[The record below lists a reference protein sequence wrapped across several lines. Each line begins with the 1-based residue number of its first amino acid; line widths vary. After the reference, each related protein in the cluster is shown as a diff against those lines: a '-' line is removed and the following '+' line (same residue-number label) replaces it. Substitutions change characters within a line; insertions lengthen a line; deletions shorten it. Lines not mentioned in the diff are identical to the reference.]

1 MDAAQVPPE
10 QELIRVLATAEPMT
24 VEQARARARE
34 TDATRLAEMRPA
46 LMPAYQEDLVVPG
59 PAGDLPV
66 RVLRPAELDAGAP
79 TIVYLHGGGW
89 VVGGLDTHL
98 GQARRLCTLGGAVVV
113 SVDYRVAPEHRFP
126 AAFDD
131 ALAGTR
137 WVADNLDRLGVAG
150 SPLVVAGDGS
160 GGQLAASVAIGC
172 RDLGVPL
179 AAQVLLHPVT
189 DVAGRYGDAEVNATY
204 MSRWDSNQRWT
215 LTLEALGQFARVYV
229 DEADAT
235 DWRVSPKRAADLT
248 GVAPA
253 VVHTSTLDVLRTEGN
268 FYADDLR
275 AAGVAVIS
283 REFPSVNH
291 SYFGHGGVAAVADAA
306 SAEAVEDLRTLLA
319 AG

>member
-1 MDAAQVPPE
+1 
-10 QELIRVLATAEPMT
+10 
-24 VEQARARARE
+24 
-34 TDATRLAEMRPA
+34 MRPA
-46 LMPAYQEDLVVPG
+46 LVPAYQEDQVVPG

-66 RVLRPAELDAGAP
+66 RVLRPAELAAGAP

-126 AAFDD
+126 AAYDD
-131 ALAGTR
+131 ALAGTL
-137 WVADNLDRLGVAG
+137 WVADHLGDLGADG
-150 SPLVVAGDGS
+150 SSPLVVAGDGS

-189 DVAGRYGDAEVNATY
+189 DVTGRYGDARVNASY
-204 MSRWDSNQRWT
+204 MSRRDNNQRWT
-215 LTLEALGQFARVYV
+215 LTVEALGQFARVYV
-229 DEADAT
+229 DEADAA
-235 DWRVSPKRAADLT
+235 DWRVSPRRAADLS

-275 AAGVAVIS
+275 AAGVAVVS
-283 REFPSVNH
+283 KEFPSVNH
-291 SYFGHGGVAAVADAA
+291 SYFGQGGVSAVADAA
-306 SAEAVEDLRTLLA
+306 AEEAVDDLRTLLA
-319 AG
+319 AGA

>member
-1 MDAAQVPPE
+1 
-10 QELIRVLATAEPMT
+10 
-24 VEQARARARE
+24 
-34 TDATRLAEMRPA
+34 
-46 LMPAYQEDLVVPG
+46 
-59 PAGDLPV
+59 
-66 RVLRPAELDAGAP
+66 
-79 TIVYLHGGGW
+79 

-113 SVDYRVAPEHRFP
+113 SVDYRVAPEYRFP
-126 AAFDD
+126 VAYDD

-137 WVADNLDRLGVAG
+137 WVAEHLDEFGTEG

-189 DVAGRYGDAEVNATY
+189 DVAGRYGDAEVNASY
-204 MSRWDSNQRWT
+204 MSRRDNNQRWT
-215 LTLEALGQFARVYV
+215 LTVEALGQFARVYV
-229 DEADAT
+229 DEADAA
-235 DWRVSPKRAADLT
+235 DWRVSPRRAADLT

-275 AAGVAVIS
+275 AAGVAVVS
-283 REFPSVNH
+283 KEFPSVNH
-291 SYFGHGGVAAVADAA
+291 SYFGHGGVSAVADAA
-306 SAEAVEDLRTLLA
+306 AEEAVEDLRTLLA
-319 AG
+319 TG